1 MSNTTKQIDNNKEVE
16 ELNKKFK
23 ALTIRHQQLVTR
35 IKELEYTNNQQ
46 SVQIRDL
53 QEHVS
58 PTRRQK
64 DHRQDNK
71 DDTDR
76 NRDSFHEGDI
86 VQVTNNRNGKYGVV
100 GKVYRVTRCQVHFTD
115 IKSGGSISRAFH
127 NVIKLRLSPEEQ
139 RNIE

>member
-16 ELNKKFK
+16 ELNKKFN

-35 IKELEYTNNQQ
+35 IELEDTNNQQ

-58 PTRRQK
+58 PSRKLKSHHHDK
-64 DHRQDNK
+64 DNTILNQ
-71 DDTDR
+71 
-76 NRDSFHEGDI
+76 DSFQEGDI
-86 VQVTNNRNGKYGVV
+86 IQITNNRNGKYGVV
-100 GKVYRVTRCQVHFTD
+100 GKVYKVTRCQVHFTD

-127 NVIKLRLSPEEQ
+127 NVIKLRFTPEEK